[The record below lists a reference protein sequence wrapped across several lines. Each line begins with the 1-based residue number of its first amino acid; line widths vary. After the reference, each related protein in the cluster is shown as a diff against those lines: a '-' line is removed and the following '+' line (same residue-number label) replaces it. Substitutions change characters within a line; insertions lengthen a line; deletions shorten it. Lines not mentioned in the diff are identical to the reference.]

1 MGDFSIGDIFGG
13 GFDTGYLDD
22 FDIKAPT
29 NFDFEPI
36 SFLYDGSTPDYV
48 SSVDWGDLGSFG
60 GGTTF
65 ADMYS
70 DSKSKGIDWGDLL
83 GKAIETAPA
92 LTEAFSSSGSK
103 DNPSPQANLDSA
115 VKSLGK
121 SSTPTTLATENR
133 FPMGPDN
140 KVVVDKPKTFILP
153 DSANLSF
160 DDIQDLA
167 YSGIPGAFQGA
178 YRARPTSGEFGI
190 DDIAKMG
197 MSAVGE
203 GLKDKALY
211 AINPVLGAV
220 DDFYPGGIPGA
231 FKDGSKAINSIAKPI
246 SKGIKSVVDPVQDF
260 LGSIFG

>member
-29 NFDFEPI
+29 SFDFEPI
-36 SFLYDGSTPDYV
+36 SFLYDGSKPDYV
-48 SSVDWGDLGSFG
+48 SSIDWGNL
-60 GGTTF
+60 GGT
-65 ADMYS
+65 ALGDMPYN
-70 DSKSKGIDWGDLL
+70 DSSKGIDWGNIL
-83 GKAIETAPA
+83 GKAIETAPT
-92 LTEAFSSSGSK
+92 LTAAFSSR

-133 FPMGPDN
+133 FPIGEN
-140 KVVVDKPKTFILP
+140 TVIREPKTFFLP
-153 DSANLSF
+153 DSANLDF
-160 DDIQDLA
+160 NKIQNLA
-167 YSGIPGAFQGA
+167 GISGGIQGA
-178 YRARPTSGEFGI
+178 YGARPTSGEFGI

-197 MSAVGE
+197 MGAVGE

-220 DDFYPGGIPGA
+220 DDLYPGGIPGA
-231 FKDGSKAINSIAKPI
+231 FKDGGKALNSIAKPI
-246 SKGIKSVVDPVQDF
+246 SKGIKSVVDPVTDF
-260 LGSIFG
+260 LGSFFQ

>member
-48 SSVDWGDLGSFG
+48 SSIDWGNL
-60 GGTTF
+60 GGT
-65 ADMYS
+65 ALGDMPYN
-70 DSKSKGIDWGDLL
+70 DSSKGIDWGGIL

-92 LTEAFSSSGSK
+92 LAEAFSSSGAK

-133 FPMGPDN
+133 FPIGEDT
-140 KVVVDKPKTFILP
+140 VIREPKTFFLP
-153 DSANLSF
+153 DSANLGF
-160 DDIQDLA
+160 NEIQNLA
-167 YSGIPGAFQGA
+167 GISGGIQGA
-178 YRARPTSGEFGI
+178 YRARPTSGDIGI

-197 MSAVGE
+197 MGAVGE

-231 FKDGSKAINSIAKPI
+231 FKDGSKAVGSIAKPI
-246 SKGIKSVVDPVQDF
+246 SKGLKTVFDPVQDF
-260 LGSIFG
+260 LGGIFG

>member
-29 NFDFEPI
+29 SFDFEPI

-48 SSVDWGDLGSFG
+48 SSIDWGNL
-60 GGTTF
+60 GGT
-65 ADMYS
+65 ALGDMPYN
-70 DSKSKGIDWGDLL
+70 DSSKGIDWGGIL

-92 LTEAFSSSGSK
+92 LIEGFSSSGSK

-115 VKSLGK
+115 VKSSGK
-121 SSTPTTLATENR
+121 SSTPTTLSTENR
-133 FPMGPDN
+133 FPMGADN
-140 KVVVDKPKTFILP
+140 KVVVDKPKTFFLP

-160 DDIQDLA
+160 DDIQNFA
-167 YSGIPGAFQGA
+167 GISGGIQGA

-220 DDFYPGGIPGA
+220 DDLYPGGIPAA
-231 FKDGSKAINSIAKPI
+231 FKDTGKVLGSAGNEIA
-246 SKGIKSVVDPVQDF
+246 SGVGGVVDSF
-260 LGSIFG
+260 LDNTIGRLFG